1 MNIIVVGSGKV
12 GCTLAEQLTAE
23 GHDIT
28 IIDIDPLK
36 LQNIS
41 EVLDVLCVVGNG
53 TSYHVQKEAGV
64 EKADLLIAVTN
75 HDEINMLS
83 CLIAK
88 KAGNCKT
95 IARVRNPEYYQDIG
109 FIKEELGLSMAINP
123 EKAAAA
129 EMARLIQFPSAI
141 EVDTFAK
148 GRVNLLRFC
157 ITENSILNGLKLSES
172 SQKIGNDALICIV
185 ERNNNVIIPDGNVTL
200 YANDII
206 SIIIP
211 LQKVSSFFKKIG
223 IKSKAI
229 HSVMLA
235 GGGTTS
241 YYLSEILLK
250 TDFRVKIIEPNR
262 DRCVILS
269 ELLPKALII
278 NGNTNDQRLLSQEG
292 IEDIDAFVSLTD
304 TDEEN
309 ILISLYTNKISNARL
324 ITKIDNISFEEIV
337 NTLPI
342 GITIYPKNITAEY
355 IIKYVRSMQN
365 TNSSNVET
373 LYRMVDNKVEA
384 IEFIVGQNST
394 LTNIPLERLKT
405 KDNLLVCSIIRKG
418 ATITP
423 NGQNVLKPGD
433 NVIVV
438 TTHLGLS
445 DITDILETGIG
456 NK

>member
-12 GCTLAEQLTAE
+12 GCTLAEQLKAE

-157 ITENSILNGLKLSES
+157 ITENSILNGLETFGVFTK
-172 SQKIGNDALICIV
+172 
-185 ERNNNVIIPDGNVTL
+185 
-200 YANDII
+200 
-206 SIIIP
+206 
-211 LQKVSSFFKKIG
+211 
-223 IKSKAI
+223 
-229 HSVMLA
+229 
-235 GGGTTS
+235 
-241 YYLSEILLK
+241 
-250 TDFRVKIIEPNR
+250 NR
-262 DRCVILS
+262 
-269 ELLPKALII
+269 
-278 NGNTNDQRLLSQEG
+278 
-292 IEDIDAFVSLTD
+292 
-304 TDEEN
+304 
-309 ILISLYTNKISNARL
+309 
-324 ITKIDNISFEEIV
+324 
-337 NTLPI
+337 
-342 GITIYPKNITAEY
+342 
-355 IIKYVRSMQN
+355 
-365 TNSSNVET
+365 
-373 LYRMVDNKVEA
+373 
-384 IEFIVGQNST
+384 
-394 LTNIPLERLKT
+394 
-405 KDNLLVCSIIRKG
+405 
-418 ATITP
+418 
-423 NGQNVLKPGD
+423 
-433 NVIVV
+433 
-438 TTHLGLS
+438 
-445 DITDILETGIG
+445 
-456 NK
+456 

>member
-365 TNSSNVET
+365 TNSRNVET

-384 IEFIVGQNST
+384 IEFIVGQNSI

-405 KDNLLVCSIIRKG
+405 KDNLLVCSIIRNG

>member
-1 MNIIVVGSGKV
+1 
-12 GCTLAEQLTAE
+12 
-23 GHDIT
+23 
-28 IIDIDPLK
+28 
-36 LQNIS
+36 
-41 EVLDVLCVVGNG
+41 
-53 TSYHVQKEAGV
+53 
-64 EKADLLIAVTN
+64 
-75 HDEINMLS
+75 
-83 CLIAK
+83 
-88 KAGNCKT
+88 
-95 IARVRNPEYYQDIG
+95 
-109 FIKEELGLSMAINP
+109 MAINP

-384 IEFIVGQNST
+384 IEFIVGQNSI

-405 KDNLLVCSIIRKG
+405 KDNLLVCSIIRNG

>member
-157 ITENSILNGLKLSES
+157 ITENSILNGLKLSS
-172 SQKIGNDALICIV
+172 ISQKIGNDALICIV

-262 DRCVILS
+262 ERCLILS

-309 ILISLYTNKISNARL
+309 ILISLYTNKISKARL
-324 ITKIDNISFEEIV
+324 LTKIDNISFEEIV

-405 KDNLLVCSIIRKG
+405 KDNLLVCSIIRNG

-433 NVIVV
+433 NVIIV

-445 DITDILETGIG
+445 DITDILETSIG

>member
-384 IEFIVGQNST
+384 IEFIVGQNSI

-405 KDNLLVCSIIRKG
+405 KDNLLVCSIIRNG

>member
-262 DRCVILS
+262 ERCLILS

-309 ILISLYTNKISNARL
+309 ILISLYTNKISKARL
-324 ITKIDNISFEEIV
+324 LTKIDNISFEEIV

-405 KDNLLVCSIIRKG
+405 KDNLLVCSIIRNG

-433 NVIVV
+433 NVIIV

-445 DITDILETGIG
+445 DITDILETSIG